1 MEKTKPLPVKNID
14 DLETLK
20 VLADPFRN
28 QVLEILAAKP
38 LTINQI
44 AEKLGVSPSKL
55 YYHINLLEK
64 HGLIRIVDTH
74 IKANIIEKQ
83 YWVTAY
89 DYKLSEDLCNFTTP
103 EGQHS
108 VITTM
113 VAPIETTREDI
124 LRSLE
129 ARAAA
134 LEHGAEQHPRD
145 VIVFRELREM
155 SDAEAETFLERL
167 REVAH
172 EFDAFEN
179 QDTGSDVHTRALTIA
194 FYPSFYYSE
203 TREG

>member
-1 MEKTKPLPVKNID
+1 MGI
-14 DLETLK
+14 
-20 VLADPFRN
+20 
-28 QVLEILAAKP
+28 
-38 LTINQI
+38 
-44 AEKLGVSPSKL
+44 SPSKL

-64 HGLIRIVDTH
+64 HGLIRIVDTY

-89 DYKLSEDLCNFTTP
+89 DYKLSKDLCNFTTP

-129 ARAAA
+129 ARAVA
-134 LEHGAEQHPRD
+134 LDHGAEQHPRF
-145 VIVFRELREM
+145 VMVFRELREM
-155 SDAEAETFLERL
+155 SDAEAEAFLERL

-172 EFDAFEN
+172 EFETFEN
-179 QDTGSDVHTRALTIA
+179 QESGSDVHTRALTIA
-194 FYPSFYYSE
+194 FYPSFYYDE
-203 TREG
+203 TRED